1 MENGQQNKHLS
12 WFKVEN
18 FKCFEAFEM
27 EDIGQFNLIFGDNNT
42 GKTTVLEALLFDE
55 NFNQFLYNLYS
66 ILSTRGLFDENKSS
80 NLVLDTRIFKSFAN
94 INSEQSKSQFYYSI
108 NSNIQKEIQNEI
120 HFEPTRLEYLN
131 QRMVSSLR
139 DNTLTNDLPK
149 SVAVFYYKNKEYPF
163 SIMYH
168 ENINSPYPYIPY
180 IWFGATYRDDL
191 ISFYSIVQE
200 STKSKKRFIKSLS
213 LFIDEIEDIEI
224 SASYSNEPHIV
235 IRFNNSDKP
244 VPLAM
249 LGDGAKKLFRILAEL
264 PMCKHRR
271 LMIDEIDTGIHY
283 SRFKDF
289 WKTILVAAKE
299 NDVQIFATT
308 HNKEGLK
315 YFYEALEELPDYQ
328 QDARCFTLSRIKD
341 GSVKAYT
348 QTYEQFEHAL
358 HYDIEI
364 RGRQ

>member
-1 MENGQQNKHLS
+1 MKNGQQNKHLS

-42 GKTTVLEALLFDE
+42 GKTTVLEALMFDE
-55 NFNQFLYNLYS
+55 RNFNQFLFNLYTSLS
-66 ILSTRGLFDENKSS
+66 IRGLFDEKKIP
-80 NLVLDTRIFKSFAN
+80 NLVLDTRIFKSFTN
-94 INSEQSKSQFYYSI
+94 INSEQSKSKFYYST
-108 NSNIQKEIQNEI
+108 NLFKQTKNEI
-120 HFEPTRLEYLN
+120 HIEFTRVEHISQSMITHLK
-131 QRMVSSLR
+131 R
-139 DNTLTNDLPK
+139 NTLTNDLPK
-149 SVAVFYYKNKEYPF
+149 SIVIFHYKDKDYPF
-163 SIMYH
+163 SAMYQ
-168 ENINSPYPYIPY
+168 ENMNSPYSYIPY
-180 IWFGATYRDDL
+180 ISFGDTYRDDL
-191 ISFYSIVQE
+191 VPFYSNIQD
-200 STKSKKRFIKSLS
+200 STKQKKRFIQSLS
-213 LFIDEIEDIEI
+213 LFIDKIEDIEI
-224 SASYSNEPHIV
+224 SASYSNEPHIA
-235 IRFNNSDKP
+235 IRFNNSDRP

-249 LGDGAKKLFRILAEL
+249 LGDGAKRLFRILVEL
-264 PMCKHRR
+264 PICKHRR

-308 HNKEGLK
+308 HNKDGLR
-315 YFYEALEELPDYQ
+315 YFYEALEELPEYQ

-341 GSVKAYT
+341 DSVKSYT